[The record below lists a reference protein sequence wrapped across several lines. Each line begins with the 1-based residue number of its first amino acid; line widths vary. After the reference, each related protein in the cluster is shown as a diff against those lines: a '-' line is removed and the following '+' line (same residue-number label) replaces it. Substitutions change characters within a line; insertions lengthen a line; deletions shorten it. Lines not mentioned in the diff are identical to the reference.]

1 MVGSDILEKVL
12 QLRPE
17 ERSRIVDG
25 ILRSLDEPDPRIDQ
39 IWTEEAQ
46 RRLDAYRNGRIG
58 GVPFKEVFTEDE

>member
-39 IWTEEAQ
+39 IWTEEAE
-46 RRLDAYRNGRIG
+46 RRLEAYRSGRIG
-58 GVPFKEVFTEDE
+58 GVPAEEVFPKSE